1 MGRYTD
7 LHNHLFGVTFLRCLG
22 FQIVLLCASG
32 CMDQDPFNHSQR
44 KVSGPY
50 RLERFDSGTCYY
62 LQKGGTNEGGGGCIE
77 GTVQEIGWTNGF
89 IFAKRYATFRGDPDG
104 WMVIEVNKQSM
115 SGPLSEADFR
125 QKYPGVQTLSAAEA
139 WKKL

>member
-1 MGRYTD
+1 
-7 LHNHLFGVTFLRCLG
+7 
-22 FQIVLLCASG
+22 
-32 CMDQDPFNHSQR
+32 MDQDPFNHSQR

-50 RLERFDSGTCYY
+50 RLERFDSGTYYY
-62 LQKGGTNEGGGGCIE
+62 LQKGGTNQGGGGCIE
-77 GTVQEIGWTNGF
+77 GTVQEIGWTNGL

-104 WMVIEVNKQSM
+104 WMIIEVNKQSM

-125 QKYPGVQTLSAAEA
+125 QKYPGVPTLPAAEA